1 MKVKSLILI
10 LMIVL
15 MEFSTVG
22 LMTMGENKVLEELS
36 KINVPRI

>member
-15 MEFSTVG
+15 MELSTVR
-22 LMTMGENKVLEELS
+22 LMTMGENKV
-36 KINVPRI
+36 